1 MRGTRRAICSAVA
14 LAAGVSAAPGADAAA
29 VPALAGVTVVSGS
42 RTAYTD
48 VRVPRAVTLRTPF
61 GGGDDIAVTG
71 GAAATAVVLV
81 GLDGKARGVTI
92 AGGATS
98 VSGDTQRFLLPVPQW
113 PSLGGGSYEDIKTF
127 GPTTVLP
134 AGTYRLYFA
143 SSAPATVTLRLRGLP
158 GRRTI
163 VPARAANGA
172 VEPAEHELS
181 GNPVRNNVFAATN
194 VRKLTRR
201 GFALQALQARLETET
216 AWQLVMCHNN
226 PANAAVQQV
235 KDAPVCPAGDKHTLV
250 SHRYPSV
257 MPDTKLF
264 VQAFAGLP
272 PGEHGLGTVYTVQ
285 SNTTSIAYSAVWIE
299 Y

>member
-1 MRGTRRAICSAVA
+1 MPARRAIVSVAA
-14 LAAGVSAAPGADAAA
+14 LAAGVLAAPGADAAA
-29 VPALAGVTVVSGS
+29 APLLAGVTVVSGARS
-42 RTAYTD
+42 ASVD

-61 GGGDDIAVTG
+61 GGGDGIAVSG
-71 GAAATAVVLV
+71 GAALTAVVLA

-98 VSGDTQRFLLPVPQW
+98 VSGDTQRFLMPVPQW

-127 GPTTVLP
+127 GPTTLLP
-134 AGTYRLYFA
+134 AGTYRLYFV
-143 SSAPATVTLRLRGLP
+143 SSAPATVTLRLPGLP

-163 VPARAANGA
+163 VPARAARGA
-172 VEPAEHELS
+172 VEPADHELS

-194 VRKLTRR
+194 TAKLARR

-216 AWQLVMCHNN
+216 TWQLVMCHNN
-226 PANAAVQQV
+226 PADAAVEQV
-235 KDAPVCPAGDKHTLV
+235 KDAPVCPAGDKHTFV
-250 SHRYPSV
+250 NHRYPSV
-257 MPDTKLF
+257 TPDTKLF

-285 SNTTSIAYSAVWIE
+285 SNTTSIAYSAVWLE